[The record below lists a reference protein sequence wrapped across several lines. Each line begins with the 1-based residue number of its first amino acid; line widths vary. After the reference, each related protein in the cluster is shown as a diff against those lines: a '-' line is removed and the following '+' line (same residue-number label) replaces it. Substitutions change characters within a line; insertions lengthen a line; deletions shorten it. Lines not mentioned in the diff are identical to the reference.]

1 LTNVPAFIARKC
13 SVGKEPVE
21 ISGSEE
27 DLEAGALA
35 TLNPVA
41 ADDWI
46 ELNLKAGIDRFKAA
60 QWLEFDASEEIIMD
74 EEPDGWWSENFEPDR
89 DDLERQ
95 MGAVPRFVFLTQD
108 STTWQVVQLV
118 VGEKPVKFLR
128 SLTDAYVAT
137 ERYDSKRVL
146 AQFSYH
152 SDGPGPI
159 SWSGSFAILDAGSYL
174 LYTTDGDSLDDDSA
188 YAKPSS
194 LVSEL
199 SSLLDD
205 CSAKYLYVLNSSQI
219 GWLDLEKKAEY
230 IRLLSDLDEF
240 SQVSMNLTDEENAQL
255 EVHLAQNDRQIGE
268 LLAWFSDPAGA
279 YANKLIAGL
288 REAIDD
294 NSGSLLSDSQDI
306 IEYFNQQE
314 V

>member
-1 LTNVPAFIARKC
+1 MTNAPTFIARKY

-21 ISGSEE
+21 LSGSGE

-35 TLNPVA
+35 TFNPVA

-60 QWLEFDASEEIIMD
+60 QWFAFDASEEIILE
-74 EEPDGWWSENFEPDR
+74 EEPEGWWSRDFEPDR

-137 ERYDSKRVL
+137 DRYDSERVL

-159 SWSGSFAILDAGSYL
+159 SWSGSFAILDVGSYL
-174 LYTTDGDSLDDDSA
+174 LYTTDGDSVDDDSA

-194 LVSEL
+194 LASEL
-199 SSLLDD
+199 SSWLAD

-219 GWLDLEKKAEY
+219 DWLDLEKKAEY
-230 IRLLSDLDEF
+230 VRLLSDLDEF
-240 SQVSMNLTDEENAQL
+240 SQVSMNLTDDEKSQL
-255 EVHLAQNDRQIGE
+255 EGHLAQNDRQVGE
-268 LLAWFSDPAGA
+268 LLAWFGDPAGA
-279 YANKLIAGL
+279 YADKLIAGV
-288 REAIDD
+288 REAIND

-306 IEYFNQQE
+306 IDYFNRQE